1 MPMLQVKVSDA
12 QLETLKAA
20 ARFQGETMT
29 SLVTSWIDG
38 LRDDST
44 TAARFERRHEGGPR
58 PAKTAEQAAALLAD
72 LESVG
77 AADGGVV
84 AGSAGGF
91 LQQVLAQ
98 LTRQSQLLAL
108 IAGQRGGTPSGQ
120 PDPAGPAA
128 PAPVEITTEVSPHQ
142 PLEPQLTLVERLFR
156 KEQANRDVSATLV
169 PCVVGRQLYQEDDW
183 EKFTHPQVCIVTLAN
198 GIEVEAHAI
207 GEAPG
212 WVQVKASSWPG
223 VTELQSAVA
232 APSSA
237 CSWPDRIEVELEEIE
252 EG

>member
-1 MPMLQVKVSDA
+1 MPTLQVKVSDV

-38 LRDDST
+38 LRDDTT
-44 TAARFERRHEGGPR
+44 TAARFERPYKGAP
-58 PAKTAEQAAALLAD
+58 PPSLTLAQIEQAQAVLAA
-72 LESVG
+72 VG
-77 AADGGVV
+77 GADGGDV

-108 IAGQRGGTPSGQ
+108 IADQRGGTPSDQ
-120 PDPAGPAA
+120 PDPAGSAA
-128 PAPVEITTEVSPHQ
+128 PAQVEITPDVSPLQ
-142 PLEPQLTLVERLFR
+142 PLEPQLTLVERLAR

-169 PCVVGRQLYQEDDW
+169 PCVVGRQLYREDDW

-198 GIEVEAHAI
+198 GIEVEAQAI

-212 WVQVKASSWPG
+212 WVQVKAPSWPG
-223 VTELQSAVA
+223 VTERLSAVA

-237 CSWPDRIEVELEEIE
+237 CRWPDRIEVELEEIE

>member
-44 TAARFERRHEGGPR
+44 TAARFERRQEGGPR
-58 PAKTAEQAAALLAD
+58 PVMTAEQAAAALAD
-72 LESVG
+72 LEAVG
-77 AADGGVV
+77 AADGGDGG
-84 AGSAGGF
+84 GSAGGF

-108 IAGQRGGTPSGQ
+108 IAGQRGGTPSDQ
-120 PDPAGPAA
+120 PGPEEGASPAA
-128 PAPVEITTEVSPHQ
+128 SASVEIPTETRPIQ
-142 PLEPQLTLVERLFR
+142 PLEPQLTLVERLAL

-169 PCVVGRQLYQEDDW
+169 PCVVGRQLCMEEAW
-183 EKFTHPQVCIVTLAN
+183 EKFTRPEACIVTLAN
-198 GIEVEAHAI
+198 GIEVEAQAI

-212 WVQVKASSWPG
+212 WVQVKAPSWPG
-223 VTELQSAVA
+223 MTEHLSAVA

-237 CSWPDRIEVELEEIE
+237 CSWPDRI
-252 EG
+252 

>member
-1 MPMLQVKVSDA
+1 MPTLQVKVSDA

-38 LRDDST
+38 LRNDTT

-58 PAKTAEQAAALLAD
+58 PAMTAEQAAAALAD
-72 LESVG
+72 LEAVG

-108 IAGQRGGTPSGQ
+108 IANQRGGTPSDQ
-120 PDPAGPAA
+120 SDPAGPAA
-128 PAPVEITTEVSPHQ
+128 PAAVEIMPEVSPLQ
-142 PLEPQLTLVERLFR
+142 PLEPQLTLVERLAR
-156 KEQANRDVSATLV
+156 NEEANRDVSATLA
-169 PCVVGRQLYQEDDW
+169 PCVVGRQLYLEDDW
-183 EKFTHPQVCIVTLAN
+183 EKFTRPQVCIVTLAN
-198 GIEVEAHAI
+198 GIEVEAQAI

-212 WVQVKASSWPG
+212 WVQVKAPSWPG
-223 VTELQSAVA
+223 VTERLSAVA

-237 CSWPDRIEVELEEIE
+237 CSWPDRIEVELEEI
-252 EG
+252 

>member
-1 MPMLQVKVSDA
+1 MPTLQVKVSDA

-44 TAARFERRHEGGPR
+44 TAARFERPYKGAPR
-58 PAKTAEQAAALLAD
+58 PALTLAQIEQAQAD
-72 LESVG
+72 LEALG
-77 AADGGVV
+77 GADGGDV

-108 IAGQRGGTPSGQ
+108 IADQRGGTPSDQ
-120 PDPAGPAA
+120 SDPAGPAA
-128 PAPVEITTEVSPHQ
+128 PAQVEITPEVRPLQ
-142 PLEPQLTLVERLFR
+142 PLEPQLTLVDRLKR
-156 KEQANRDVSATLV
+156 QGQASSDAAAALA
-169 PCVVGRQLYQEDDW
+169 PCVVGQL
-183 EKFTHPQVCIVTLAN
+183 
-198 GIEVEAHAI
+198 G
-207 GEAPG
+207 G
-212 WVQVKASSWPG
+212 S
-223 VTELQSAVA
+223 
-232 APSSA
+232 
-237 CSWPDRIEVELEEIE
+237 R